1 MATRSSRSGKA
12 RPLAGGP
19 PVNRTP
25 ANRAPAGAAGHSA
38 RPAVAPRPVTPRPA
52 PSRTTTRETA
62 APVDHLQVLYGRNP
76 VREALRGRRPVH
88 ELVVV
93 EGHAGEEYLRG
104 LGSWAAA
111 AGAEL
116 PPVRRMAETGLSAW
130 LRTDEHQGV
139 AVRTGPY
146 PYLEPEELLASRTLL
161 VALDEVQDPHN
172 LGAIIRT
179 AEGAGAGVVIPR
191 HRAAEITAAVVKAS
205 AGASEHASVSQVRN
219 LADFLFQ
226 AKEAGFWIYGTAAGA
241 SSEYNLQDYRYPTC
255 FVMGS
260 EGSGLGRRVGSL
272 CDVMISLPLI
282 GQVESLNVSVTA
294 GILLYEALRQR
305 SAQDRVEP

>member
-1 MATRSSRSGKA
+1 MATRSSRSGKP
-12 RPLAGGP
+12 RSPAGGP
-19 PVNRTP
+19 PANRTSASRNR
-25 ANRAPAGAAGHSA
+25 ANRAPAGAGGPSA
-38 RPAVAPRPVTPRPA
+38 RPAVAPKPVTQRLA
-52 PSRTTTRETA
+52 PSRTATRETTV
-62 APVDHLQVLYGRNP
+62 PVDHLQVLYGRNP
-76 VREALRGRRPVH
+76 VREALRGRRPVY

-205 AGASEHASVSQVRN
+205 AGASEHAAVSQVRN

-241 SSEYNLQDYRYPTC
+241 SSAYNLQDYRYPTC

-305 SAQDRVEP
+305 CV